1 MEMIFANILETIM
14 IISFGISWPMNL
26 IRSYRSRSTKGK
38 SILFNYFILFGYIC
52 GVISKILSH
61 TFNLAFYFY
70 FPNIIMVTCDIILYY
85 RNKKLEKTAEK
96 G

>member
-1 MEMIFANILETIM
+1 MDMIFANILETIM

-85 RNKKLEKTAEK
+85 RNKKLEKAAEK

>member
-26 IRSYRSRSTKGK
+26 IRSYRRRSTKGK

-85 RNKKLEKTAEK
+85 RNKKLEKAAEK

>member
-1 MEMIFANILETIM
+1 MEMIFANILETFM
-14 IISFGISWPMNL
+14 IVSFGISWPMNL

-61 TFNLAFYFY
+61 TYNLAFYFY

-85 RNKKLEKTAEK
+85 RNKRLEKAAEK
-96 G
+96 A